1 MLSNGGK
8 FKNGLGPKLWGAGG
22 SNFSKTV
29 AGKVTNK
36 FLIMLKIVERSE
48 TYSASKDQ
56 EYFYL
61 FSCRFELSFGEPF

>member
-1 MLSNGGK
+1 MGANLK
-8 FKNGLGPKLWGAGG
+8 MVWGAGG
-22 SNFSKTV
+22 SNFSNTV

-36 FLIMLKIVERSE
+36 FLIMLKVVERSE

-61 FSCRFELSFGEPF
+61 FACQLR